1 MTVFRIF
8 RNCNALFLNYRTKQ
22 NIKLFFHCFQEIIW
36 AFSEVFKKTYLTE
49 TFFFN
54 YLCQYNLKVT
64 KPTKKSFMS
73 YFLKQFILYQAPYI
87 ALFFLIFFYFLILYF
102 GGSFLF
108 NKITQ
113 YLETRKWLH
122 RITNKPATPIQIRFE
137 IKHSVVSMGL
147 FGVSGSILIAL
158 IRAKIFLLATD
169 TWLNLIIGVTI
180 LNIWNEI
187 YFFIIHRLLHLPF
200 LMRHIHWIHHKSVV
214 PTVYS
219 VYSFHWIEAF
229 LLGSVPIS
237 IAYWVPFS
245 PMTLLIYPVTSI
257 LLNFAGHCN
266 YRFGDGTG
274 SKWFT
279 FGTTHNEHHSKGAKK
294 YGFGTFI
301 LDLIHQKIFNK

>member
-1 MTVFRIF
+1 LISLR
-8 RNCNALFLNYRTKQ
+8 CYA
-22 NIKLFFHCFQEIIW
+22 
-36 AFSEVFKKTYLTE
+36 
-49 TFFFN
+49 
-54 YLCQYNLKVT
+54 YLCHNLLRLFNQQQKRI
-64 KPTKKSFMS
+64 MS
-73 YFLKQFILYQAPYI
+73 LFLKQFIVYQAPYSLLI
-87 ALFFLIFFYFLILYF
+87 FLIFFYFLILYF
-102 GGSFLF
+102 GGGFLF
-108 NKITQ
+108 DRIAAF
-113 YLETRKWLH
+113 LEQRKWLH
-122 RITNKPATPIQIRFE
+122 RITQKVVTPIQIRFE
-137 IKHSVVSMGL
+137 IKHSVVSMFM
-147 FGVSGSILIAL
+147 FGISGSILIAL

-169 TWLNLIIGVTI
+169 TWMNLIIGVTI
-180 LNIWNEI
+180 LNIWNEV
-187 YFFIIHRLLHLPF
+187 YFFIIHRLLHVPF
-200 LMRHIHWIHHKSVV
+200 LMRHIHWIHHRSVV

-237 IAYWVPFS
+237 IAYWVSFS
-245 PMTLLIYPVTSI
+245 PMTLLIYPITSI